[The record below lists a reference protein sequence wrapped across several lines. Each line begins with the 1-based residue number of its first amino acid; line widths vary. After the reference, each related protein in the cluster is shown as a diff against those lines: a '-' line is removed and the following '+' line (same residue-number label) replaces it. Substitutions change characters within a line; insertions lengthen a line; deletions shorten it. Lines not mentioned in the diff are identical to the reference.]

1 MDGQCK
7 WIIPTLFGKGW
18 RFPEFGSLPT
28 PWSFDSECHGTSG
41 VSFHLLMEDQGLV
54 SEVDLS
60 ATFDSYDSNQFMF
73 HPQAMSFFQRL
84 CPAPFPPIS
93 EPP

>member
-1 MDGQCK
+1 MAPLGM
-7 WIIPTLFGKGW
+7 
-18 RFPEFGSLPT
+18 
-28 PWSFDSECHGTSG
+28 SFS
-41 VSFHLLMEDQGLV
+41 LLMEDQGLV

-60 ATFDSYDSNQFMF
+60 AIFDSYDSNQFMF